1 MPVEERFQNLVNRFG
16 LKKSGANPFDAELL
30 DANYAGASHGE
41 KVSIAFL
48 LNVWNP
54 GHEWK
59 SGKVDVMDALGV
71 WDNDQ
76 RSAFCDWAREPWW
89 P

>member
-1 MPVEERFQNLVNRFG
+1 MDTEERFQDLVNRFG
-16 LKKSGANPFDAELL
+16 LKKSGASPFDANLL

-59 SGKVDVMDALGV
+59 AGKFDVMDALCV
-71 WDNDQ
+71 WDDAQ
-76 RSAFCDWAREPWW
+76 RRAFCDWAKEPWW

>member
-1 MPVEERFQNLVNRFG
+1 MPVEDRFQNLVDRFG
-16 LKKSGANPFDAELL
+16 LKKSGAKPFDAELL

-59 SGKVDVMDALGV
+59 SGKFDVMDALSV
-71 WDNDQ
+71 WESSQ
-76 RSAFCDWAREPWW
+76 RNAFCDWAMNPWW

>member
-1 MPVEERFQNLVNRFG
+1 MDTQDRFQRLVDQFA
-16 LKKSGANPFDAELL
+16 LDKVGARPFDAELL

-48 LNVWNP
+48 LNVWDP
-54 GHEWK
+54 GGEWK
-59 SGKVDVMDALGV
+59 AGKFDLIDALRI
-71 WDNDQ
+71 WDDSK
-76 RSAFCDWAREPWW
+76 RRAFCDWAREPWW